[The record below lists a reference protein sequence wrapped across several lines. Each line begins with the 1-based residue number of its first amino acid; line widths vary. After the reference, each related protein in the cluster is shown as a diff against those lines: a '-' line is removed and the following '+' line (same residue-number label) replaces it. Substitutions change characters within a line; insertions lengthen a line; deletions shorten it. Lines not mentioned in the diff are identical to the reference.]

1 MRISDTSVQTELP
14 AEVFLA
20 LRQGNKIEAIK
31 RLRLRTGLGL
41 KEAKDE
47 IDRVMQSQAG
57 VYVPRK
63 AASGSERLRSL
74 ILLLATIALALY
86 GYYTFLSG

>member
-1 MRISDTSVQTELP
+1 MRTSATPVQTELP

-41 KEAKDE
+41 KEAKEE
-47 IDRVMQSQAG
+47 IDRIVHSHAG
-57 VYVPRK
+57 VYVPPRT
-63 AASGSERLRSL
+63 ASRDERWRGL
-74 ILLLATIALALY
+74 ILLAATIALAFY
-86 GYYTFLSG
+86 GYYAFLSG